1 MIVHNIIQFLHSI
14 HSAGLWDKQNED
26 TECTDLIRLDVL
38 YHLHKLDLVD
48 LIPAP
53 VD

>member
-1 MIVHNIIQFLHSI
+1 MIVHNVVQFLHSI
-14 HSAGLWDKQNED
+14 HSAGLRDQQNED
-26 TECTDLIRLDVL
+26 AECTYLIPLYVL

-53 VD
+53 VN